1 MKLGGAYP
9 AYQPK
14 IRLYLDESN
23 KEIKELIHITSQFS
37 LKSR

>member
-23 KEIKELIHITSQFS
+23 KTIKKL
-37 LKSR
+37 LPLNLA